1 MIYRTNTQQC
11 WERQQFHFAIK
22 EVEKRKTTNR
32 QNKPSQQSTQ
42 HFDINAFM
50 AMLSQPHNQG
60 SLQRA
65 LCPLG
70 LGAGESHG
78 ICTQPDGVRACV
90 LLRVPNPALSREGGQ
105 TRSGPSCTWY
115 KDWGA
120 GEYGWGTGA
129 WEENGGVLEAQGLA
143 GQICPFQTLFPTLS
157 PLRSATHP

>member
-1 MIYRTNTQQC
+1 M
-11 WERQQFHFAIK
+11 
-22 EVEKRKTTNR
+22 
-32 QNKPSQQSTQ
+32 
-42 HFDINAFM
+42 AFM

-90 LLRVPNPALSREGGQ
+90 LLRVPNPALTREGGQ

-143 GQICPFQTLFPTLS
+143 GQICPFQTIPHLITSAECYTPIVDPAGAAGVRASLSSSMSSAVMLFHGEGRE
-157 PLRSATHP
+157 LREQGSG